1 MRPYLCQAWARAFH
15 SSMKITFSYTFFYS
29 FYKTAKMPG
38 PIVNITDFN
47 DRNERVIKIFIP
59 DLEEVALPLD
69 EYASLRDFFARSL
82 KEGCRPIDPD
92 PKCLVTGNIFL
103 ICLILVILR
112 KS

>member
-38 PIVNITDFN
+38 PIVNITD
-47 DRNERVIKIFIP
+47 RNERVIKIFIP

-82 KEGCRPIDPD
+82 KEGSRPIDPD
-92 PKCLVTGNIFL
+92 PICLVTGNIFL